1 MIYASLPFHYFKRD
15 SRDWQN
21 MVQRPNYLSDY
32 GFNWETFDVVCSG
45 KSSLDATNYLTELFD
60 KNQVANFLYG
70 YGFDISDPVE
80 SAELFGIFQEALQFI
95 KRYFLKE
102 GNADGLDIRVP
113 NYLYSITNISELFL
127 AATGHSTAKLKMDEQ
142 LWAGVILKVMHT
154 LLHTD
159 KDLRYR
165 YFSTIQQQIFD
176 RFYKFIHRDEENR
189 LFLKNETGTT
199 IPLYDFQTKAKKT
212 RDSIVIKLLHKQ
224 ENVAEELFDRIGVRI
239 ITYNKLD
246 ALRVIKFLHRNHV
259 IMINNIKPS
268 RSQNTLVDL
277 QRLRM
282 KIFSLYKESIRNNM
296 PEETFYQRLNS
307 LIEDC
312 APTKASH
319 DNRHTLDE
327 YRAIHFTGRQL
338 IKYRNPFMS
347 SFNEIRKQALKD
359 RENPVSQAL
368 LHLDTS
374 PISRDVRFFY
384 PFEVQLTDYESH
396 LKNTQ
401 GEASHVEYKKSQL
414 KSAMKRIFRPIIEL
428 NNIKVD

>member
-1 MIYASLPFHYFKRD
+1 MTERPGYLADYA
-15 SRDWQN
+15 
-21 MVQRPNYLSDY
+21 
-32 GFNWETFDVVCSG
+32 FNWETFDVVCSG
-45 KSSLDATNYLTELFD
+45 KSSLDATNYLTELYD
-60 KNQVANFLYG
+60 KDQVANFLYG

-80 SAELFGIFQEALQFI
+80 SAELFGIFQEAMQFI
-95 KRYFLKE
+95 KRYFLME
-102 GNADGLDIRVP
+102 GNPEGIDLRIP
-113 NYLYSITNISELFL
+113 NYLYSITNITELFL
-127 AATGHSTAKLKMDEQ
+127 AATGHSSYKLKTDEA
-142 LWAGVILKVMHT
+142 LWAGVVLKVMHT

-189 LFLKNETGTT
+189 LFLRIDGGTS

-246 ALRVIKFLHRNHV
+246 ALRVMRFLHRNHV

-268 RSQNTLVDL
+268 RSQNTLIDL
-277 QRLRM
+277 GLLRK
-282 KIFSLYKESIRNNM
+282 KIYTLYKEAIRNKM
-296 PEETFYQRLNS
+296 VEEVFYQRLNS
-307 LIEDC
+307 LIDEC
-312 APTKASH
+312 VPGRAHHENIHSS
-319 DNRHTLDE
+319 DE

-338 IKYRNPFMS
+338 VKYRNPFVA
-347 SFNEIRKQALKD
+347 SFNEVRKLALKD
-359 RENPVSQAL
+359 KQNPLSQAL

-414 KSAMKRIFRPIIEL
+414 KSAMKRIFRPILEI
-428 NNIKVD
+428 NNIKLD

>member
-1 MIYASLPFHYFKRD
+1 MAE
-15 SRDWQN
+15 
-21 MVQRPNYLSDY
+21 RPGYLSDY
-32 GFNWETFDVVCSG
+32 AFNWETFDVVCSG
-45 KSSLDATNYLTELFD
+45 KSSLDATNYLTELYE
-60 KNQVANFLYG
+60 KQQVTEFLNG
-70 YGFDISDPVE
+70 YGFNITDPVE
-80 SAELFGIFQEALQFI
+80 SAELFGIFQEALQFV
-95 KRYFLKE
+95 KRYFLIE
-102 GNADGLDIRVP
+102 GNPDGLEMKVP
-113 NYLYSITNISELFL
+113 NYLYTITNISELFL
-127 AATGHSTAKLKMDEQ
+127 AATGHSNQKLSKEET
-142 LWAGVILKVMHT
+142 LWAGVVLKVMHT
-154 LLHTD
+154 ILHTD

-189 LFLKNETGTT
+189 LFLRNDTGMS

-224 ENVAEELFDRIGVRI
+224 ENVAEELFDRIGMRI

-277 QRLRM
+277 PKLKK
-282 KIFSLYKESIRNNM
+282 KIQTLYKETIRETYT
-296 PEETFYQRLNS
+296 EEVFYQKLNS

-312 APTKASH
+312 SPEKLH
-319 DNRHTLDE
+319 HENRHSLEE

-338 IKYRNPFMS
+338 IKYRNPFMA
-347 SFNEIRKQALKD
+347 SFNEVRKLALKD
-359 RENPVSQAL
+359 RENPVAQAL
-368 LHLDTS
+368 MNLDTS
-374 PISRDVRFFY
+374 AISRDVRFFY

-401 GEASHVEYKKSQL
+401 GEASHDEYKRSQL
-414 KSAMKRIFRPIIEL
+414 RSAMKRIFRPILDIR
-428 NNIKVD
+428 NMHID

>member
-1 MIYASLPFHYFKRD
+1 MAE
-15 SRDWQN
+15 
-21 MVQRPNYLSDY
+21 RPSYLSDY

-45 KSSLDATNYLTELFD
+45 KSSLDATNYLTELHD

-80 SAELFGIFQEALQFI
+80 SAELFGIFQEAVQFI

-102 GNADGLDIRVP
+102 GNPDGLDLKIP
-113 NYLYSITNISELFL
+113 SYLFTITNISELFL
-127 AATGHSTAKLKMDEQ
+127 AATGHSTVKLKTDEQ
-142 LWAGVILKVMHT
+142 LWAGVVLKVMHT

-165 YFSTIQQQIFD
+165 YYSTIQQQIFD
-176 RFYKFIHRDEENR
+176 RFYKFIHRDEANK
-189 LFLKNETGTT
+189 LFFKNETGTL
-199 IPLYDFQTKAKKT
+199 IPLVDFQTKAKKT

-239 ITYNKLD
+239 ITENKLD

-277 QRLRM
+277 GILRK
-282 KIFSLYKESIRNNM
+282 KIYTLYKTAIRSQM
-296 PEETFYQRLNS
+296 DEPKFYSELNK
-307 LIEDC
+307 LIGDC
-312 APTKASH
+312 VPHKVGH
-319 DNRHTLDE
+319 DNKHTLEE

-338 IKYRNPFMS
+338 IKYRNPFMA
-347 SFNEIRKQALKD
+347 SFNEVRKLAL
-359 RENPVSQAL
+359 REKQNPISQAL
-368 LHLDTS
+368 LNLDTS
-374 PISRDVRFFY
+374 AISRDVRFFY
-384 PFEVQLTDYESH
+384 PFEVQITDNDSH
-396 LKNTQ
+396 MKNSQ
-401 GEASHVEYKKSQL
+401 GEASHAEYKKSQL

-428 NNIKVD
+428 NNIKID

>member
-1 MIYASLPFHYFKRD
+1 M
-15 SRDWQN
+15 
-21 MVQRPNYLSDY
+21 
-32 GFNWETFDVVCSG
+32 
-45 KSSLDATNYLTELFD
+45 
-60 KNQVANFLYG
+60 
-70 YGFDISDPVE
+70 
-80 SAELFGIFQEALQFI
+80 
-95 KRYFLKE
+95 E
-102 GNADGLDIRVP
+102 GNADGLDLRVP
-113 NYLYSITNISELFL
+113 SYLYSITNITELFL
-127 AATGHSTAKLKMDEQ
+127 AATGHSSFKLKTEEA
-142 LWAGVILKVMHT
+142 LWAGVVLKVMHT
-154 LLHTD
+154 ILHTD

-189 LFLKNETGTT
+189 LFLRNEVGGMT

-212 RDSIVIKLLHKQ
+212 RDSIIIKLLHKQ

-246 ALRVIKFLHRNHV
+246 ALRVINFLQKNYV

-277 QRLRM
+277 KVLRKRM
-282 KIFSLYKESIRNNM
+282 FTLYKQSMKEGFL
-296 PEETFYQRLNS
+296 EETFYQRLNN

-312 APTKASH
+312 TPGSSHH
-319 DNRHTLDE
+319 DNRHSSDE

-338 IKYRNPFMS
+338 IKYRNPFMA
-347 SFNEIRKQALKD
+347 SFNEVRKQALRDK
-359 RENPVSQAL
+359 ENPVSQAL

-384 PFEVQLTDYESH
+384 PFEVQITDYESH

-401 GEASHVEYKKSQL
+401 GEASHNEYKKSQL
-414 KSAMKRIFRPIIEL
+414 RSAMKRIFRPILDLKE
-428 NNIKVD
+428 IKID

>member
-1 MIYASLPFHYFKRD
+1 MVKR
-15 SRDWQN
+15 
-21 MVQRPNYLSDY
+21 PGYLKEY

-45 KSSLDATNYLTELFD
+45 KSSLDANSYLTDIDNRE
-60 KNQVANFLYG
+60 QVASFLYG
-70 YGFDISDPVE
+70 YGFDINDPVE
-80 SAELFGIFQEALQFI
+80 NAELFGIFQEALQFI
-95 KRYFLKE
+95 KRYFLIE
-102 GNADGLDIRVP
+102 GNPEGLDLKVP
-113 NYLYSITNISELFL
+113 HYLYTITNISELFL
-127 AATGHSTAKLKMDEQ
+127 AATGRSSYKLKTEEAM
-142 LWAGVILKVMHT
+142 WSSVVLKVMHT
-154 LLHTD
+154 ILHTD

-189 LFLKNETGTT
+189 LFLRNEQGGLA

-212 RDSIVIKLLHKQ
+212 RDSIIIKLLHKQ

-246 ALRVIKFLHRNHV
+246 ALRVIKFLHMNYV

-277 QRLRM
+277 SLLRKRM
-282 KIFSLYKESIRNNM
+282 FTLYKNAIREDY
-296 PEETFYQRLNS
+296 PEETFYQRLND
-307 LIEDC
+307 LIEQC
-312 APTKASH
+312 VPGMGTHANVHSSE
-319 DNRHTLDE
+319 E

-347 SFNEIRKQALKD
+347 SFNEVRKQALRDK
-359 RENPVSQAL
+359 ENPLAQAL

-384 PFEVQLTDYESH
+384 PFEVQITDYESH
-396 LKNTQ
+396 LQNTM
-401 GEASHVEYKKSQL
+401 GEASHQEYKRSQL
-414 KSAMKRIFRPIIEL
+414 RSAMKRIFRPLIEL
-428 NNIKVD
+428 KEIKLD

>member
-1 MIYASLPFHYFKRD
+1 MA
-15 SRDWQN
+15 
-21 MVQRPNYLSDY
+21 QRPSYLADY
-32 GFNWETFDVVCSG
+32 AFNWETFDVVCSG
-45 KSSLDATNYLTELFD
+45 KSSLDATNYLTELYD
-60 KNQVANFLYG
+60 KGQVQNFLNG

-80 SAELFGIFQEALQFI
+80 SAELFGIFQEAMQFI
-95 KRYFLKE
+95 KRYFLRE
-102 GNADGLDIRVP
+102 GNPDGLDIRVP
-113 NYLYSITNISELFL
+113 NYLYTITNISELFL
-127 AATGHSTAKLKMDEQ
+127 AATGHSSVKLKPDEQ
-142 LWAGVILKVMHT
+142 LWAGVVLKVMHT
-154 LLHTD
+154 ILHTD

-176 RFYKFIHRDEENR
+176 RFYKFIHRDQENR

-246 ALRVIKFLHRNHV
+246 ALRVIRFMHRNHI

-277 QRLRM
+277 PKLRL
-282 KIFSLYKESIRNNM
+282 KIFGLYKEAIRSQM
-296 PEETFYQRLNS
+296 VEDTFYQRLNS

-312 APTKASH
+312 TPMKSHH
-319 DNRHTLDE
+319 DNRHTLEE

-338 IKYRNPFMS
+338 IKYRNPFMA
-347 SFNEIRKQALKD
+347 SFNEVRKQALKD

-414 KSAMKRIFRPIIEL
+414 KSAMKRIFRPIIEI
-428 NNIKVD
+428 NNLKVD

>member
-1 MIYASLPFHYFKRD
+1 MT
-15 SRDWQN
+15 
-21 MVQRPNYLSDY
+21 QRPAYLADY
-32 GFNWETFDVVCSG
+32 SFNWETFDVVCSG
-45 KSSLDATNYLTELFD
+45 KSSLDATNYLTELYD
-60 KNQVANFLYG
+60 KDQVASFLYG

-80 SAELFGIFQEALQFI
+80 SAELFGIFQEAMQFI
-95 KRYFLKE
+95 KRYFLVE
-102 GNADGLDIRVP
+102 GNPEGLNLRIP
-113 NYLYSITNISELFL
+113 NYLYTITNITELFL
-127 AATGHSTAKLKMDEQ
+127 AATGHSTFKISTEES
-142 LWAGVILKVMHT
+142 LWAGVVLKVMHT

-189 LFLKNETGTT
+189 LFLKNESGVS

-246 ALRVIKFLHRNHV
+246 ALRVMRFLHRNH
-259 IMINNIKPS
+259 ILMINNIKPS
-268 RSQNTLVDL
+268 RSQNTLIDL
-277 QRLRM
+277 GLLR
-282 KIFSLYKESIRNNM
+282 KRIYSLYKEAIRNQM
-296 PEETFYQRLNS
+296 VEETFYQRLNE
-307 LIEDC
+307 LIEEC
-312 APTKASH
+312 RPGKPSH
-319 DNRHTLDE
+319 DNIHTFEE

-347 SFNEIRKQALKD
+347 SFNEVRKMALKD
-359 RENPVSQAL
+359 KQNPLSQSL

-401 GEASHVEYKKSQL
+401 GEASHAEYKKSQL

-428 NNIKVD
+428 NNLKVD

>member
-1 MIYASLPFHYFKRD
+1 MAERPSYLADYA
-15 SRDWQN
+15 
-21 MVQRPNYLSDY
+21 
-32 GFNWETFDVVCSG
+32 FNWETFDVVCSG
-45 KSSLDATNYLTELFD
+45 KSSLDATNYLTELYE
-60 KNQVANFLYG
+60 KKQVTEFLNG
-70 YGFDISDPVE
+70 YGFNITDPVE

-95 KRYFLKE
+95 KRYFLIE
-102 GNADGLDIRVP
+102 GNPDGLEMRVP
-113 NYLYSITNISELFL
+113 NYLYAITNIGDLFL
-127 AATGHSTAKLKMDEQ
+127 AATGHMQQKITKEES
-142 LWAGVILKVMHT
+142 LWAGVVLKVMHT

-176 RFYKFIHRDEENR
+176 RFYKFIHRDQENR
-189 LFLKNETGTT
+189 LFLKNDNGTM

-224 ENVAEELFDRIGVRI
+224 ENVAEELFDRIGMRI

-277 QRLRM
+277 VMLKKRIRT
-282 KIFSLYKESIRNNM
+282 LYKETMREGYQEDM
-296 PEETFYQRLNS
+296 FYQKLNA
-307 LIEDC
+307 LIEECVPD
-312 APTKASH
+312 KLHH
-319 DNRHTLDE
+319 DNRHSLEE

-338 IKYRNPFMS
+338 IKYRNPFMA
-347 SFNEIRKQALKD
+347 SFNEVRKLAIRDK
-359 RENPVSQAL
+359 ENPIAQAL
-368 LHLDTS
+368 LNLDTS
-374 PISRDVRFFY
+374 AISRDVRFFY

-401 GEASHVEYKKSQL
+401 GEASHDEYKRAQL
-414 KSAMKRIFRPIIEL
+414 RSAMKRIFRPILEIR
-428 NNIKVD
+428 NMNID

>member
-1 MIYASLPFHYFKRD
+1 MA
-15 SRDWQN
+15 
-21 MVQRPNYLSDY
+21 QRPSYLGDY

-45 KSSLDATNYLTELFD
+45 KSSLDATNYLTELYD
-60 KNQVANFLYG
+60 KDQVAKFLYG
-70 YGFDISDPVE
+70 YGFDINDPIE
-80 SAELFGIFQEALQFI
+80 AAELFGIFQEALQFI
-95 KRYFLKE
+95 KRYFLVE
-102 GNADGLDIRVP
+102 GNPEGLDLRVP

-127 AATGHSTAKLKMDEQ
+127 AATGRSSFKLKTEEA
-142 LWAGVILKVMHT
+142 LWAGVVLKVMHT
-154 LLHTD
+154 ILHAD

-176 RFYKFIHRDEENR
+176 RFYKFIHRDQENR
-189 LFLKNETGTT
+189 LFLKNESGTS

-212 RDSIVIKLLHKQ
+212 RDSIIIKLLHKT

-246 ALRVIKFLHRNHV
+246 ALRVIKFLHMNYV

-277 QRLRM
+277 KVLRRRLLG
-282 KIFSLYKESIRNNM
+282 LYKEAMKLNLS
-296 PEETFYQRLNS
+296 EDDFYQRLNN
-307 LIEDC
+307 LIADC
-312 APTKASH
+312 PPMSAHHLEK
-319 DNRHTLDE
+319 NVHTSDE

-347 SFNEIRKQALKD
+347 SFNEVRKIALKD
-359 RENPVSQAL
+359 KEHPLSQAML
-368 LHLDTS
+368 NLDTS

-384 PFEVQLTDYESH
+384 PFEVQITDYESH

-401 GEASHVEYKKSQL
+401 GEASHNEYKRSQL
-414 KSAMKRIFRPIIEL
+414 RSAMKRIFRPILEL
-428 NNIKVD
+428 KEMKLD

>member
-1 MIYASLPFHYFKRD
+1 MTD
-15 SRDWQN
+15 
-21 MVQRPNYLSDY
+21 RPSYLENYR
-32 GFNWETFDVVCSG
+32 FNWETFDVVCSG

-60 KNQVANFLYG
+60 KDQVANFLYG

-80 SAELFGIFQEALQFI
+80 SAELFGIFQESMQFI
-95 KRYFLKE
+95 KRYFLIE
-102 GNADGLDIRVP
+102 GNPEGLDLRVP
-113 NYLYSITNISELFL
+113 NFLYTITNISELFL
-127 AATGHSTAKLKMDEQ
+127 AATGHATAKINKEDQ
-142 LWAGVILKVMHT
+142 LWAGVVLKVMHT

-176 RFYKFIHRDEENR
+176 RFYKFTHRDEENR
-189 LFLKNETGTT
+189 LFLKSDNGTS

-246 ALRVIKFLHRNHV
+246 ALRVIKFLYHNHV
-259 IMINNIKPS
+259 VIINNIKPS
-268 RSQNTLVDL
+268 RSQNSLVDL
-277 QRLRM
+277 PTMHR
-282 KIFSLYKESIRNNM
+282 KIYSLYKEAMRNKM
-296 PEETFYQRLNS
+296 VEDEFYQRLNG

-312 APTKASH
+312 PTGKTTH

-338 IKYRNPFMS
+338 IKYRNPFMQ
-347 SFNEIRKQALKD
+347 SFNEVRKQALKD

-384 PFEVQLTDYESH
+384 PFEVQITDYDSH
-396 LKNTQ
+396 VKNTQ
-401 GEASHVEYKKSQL
+401 GEASHIEYKRSQL
-414 KSAMKRIFRPIIEL
+414 RSAMKRIFKPILDLHNIEL
-428 NNIKVD
+428 N

>member
-1 MIYASLPFHYFKRD
+1 MTVRPSYLTDYA
-15 SRDWQN
+15 
-21 MVQRPNYLSDY
+21 
-32 GFNWETFDVVCSG
+32 FNWETFDVVCGG
-45 KSSLDATNYLTELFD
+45 KSSLDATNYLAELKD
-60 KNQVANFLYG
+60 KEQVGSFLYG
-70 YGFDISDPVE
+70 YGFDVTDPVE

-95 KRYFLKE
+95 KRYFLIE
-102 GNADGLDIRVP
+102 GNPEGLDLRVP
-113 NYLYSITNISELFL
+113 NYLYTITNITELFL
-127 AATGHSTAKLKMDEQ
+127 AATGHATAKLKTEEQ
-142 LWAGVILKVMHT
+142 LWAGVVLKVMHT

-189 LFLKNETGTT
+189 LFLKNENGVS

-246 ALRVIKFLHRNHV
+246 ALRVIKFLHRSHV
-259 IMINNIKPS
+259 IMVNNIKPS

-277 QRLRM
+277 PKLRM
-282 KIFSLYKESIRNNM
+282 KIFTLYKETIRKNI
-296 PEETFYQRLNS
+296 PEEDFYQNLNH

-312 APTKASH
+312 PPMKLTH
-319 DNRHTLDE
+319 DNRHTLEE

-338 IKYRNPFMS
+338 IKYRNPFMA
-347 SFNEIRKQALKD
+347 SFNEVRKLALKD
-359 RENPVSQAL
+359 KENPVSQAL

-401 GEASHVEYKKSQL
+401 GEASHAEYKRSQL
-414 KSAMKRIFRPIIEL
+414 KSAMKRIFRPIIDL
-428 NNIKVD
+428 NNLKFD

>member
-1 MIYASLPFHYFKRD
+1 M
-15 SRDWQN
+15 RDWQN
-21 MVQRPNYLSDY
+21 MSERPSYLADY
-32 GFNWETFDVVCSG
+32 AFNWETFDVVCSG
-45 KSSLDATNYLTELFD
+45 KSSLDATNYLTELYD
-60 KNQVANFLYG
+60 KGQVQNFLDG

-80 SAELFGIFQEALQFI
+80 AAELFGIFQEAMQFI

-102 GNADGLDIRVP
+102 GNPEGLDLKVP

-127 AATGHSTAKLKMDEQ
+127 AATGHSSFKLKTEES
-142 LWAGVILKVMHT
+142 LWAGVVLKVMHT
-154 LLHTD
+154 ILHTD

-165 YFSTIQQQIFD
+165 YFGTIQQQIFD
-176 RFYKFIHRDEENR
+176 RFYKYINRDEQNR
-189 LFLKNETGTT
+189 LFFRNDRGSS

-268 RSQNTLVDL
+268 RSQNSLVNL
-277 QRLRM
+277 GKFRKGM
-282 KIFSLYKESIRNNM
+282 YKLYKDTLRNQIT
-296 PEETFYQRLNS
+296 EEAFYQNLNQ
-307 LIEDC
+307 LIEDSP
-312 APTKASH
+312 ATKMTH
-319 DNRHTLDE
+319 DNRHTLEE

-347 SFNEIRKQALKD
+347 SFNEVRKQALRDK
-359 RENPVSQAL
+359 ENPLSQAL

-384 PFEVQLTDYESH
+384 PFEVQITDYESH

-401 GEASHVEYKKSQL
+401 GEASHAEYKRAQL
-414 KSAMKRIFRPIIEL
+414 RSAMKRIFRPILDIKNL
-428 NNIKVD
+428 NID

>member
-1 MIYASLPFHYFKRD
+1 MAE
-15 SRDWQN
+15 
-21 MVQRPNYLSDY
+21 RPSYLSEY

-45 KSSLDATNYLTELFD
+45 KSSLDATNYLTELHD

-80 SAELFGIFQEALQFI
+80 SAELFGIFQEAIQFI

-102 GNADGLDIRVP
+102 GNPEGLDLRVP
-113 NYLYSITNISELFL
+113 NYLFTITNISDLFL
-127 AATGHSTAKLKMDEQ
+127 AATGHSSVKLKTEDQ
-142 LWAGVILKVMHT
+142 LWAGVVLKVMHT

-165 YFSTIQQQIFD
+165 YYSTIQQQIFD
-176 RFYKFIHRDEENR
+176 RFYKFIHRDESNH
-189 LFLKNETGTT
+189 LYLKNETGTS
-199 IPLYDFQTKAKKT
+199 IPLFDFQTKAKKT

-239 ITYNKLD
+239 ITQNKLD

-277 QRLRM
+277 GLLRKRM
-282 KIFSLYKESIRNNM
+282 FTLYKESIRNQLA
-296 PEETFYQRLNS
+296 EKDFYLRLNS
-307 LIEDC
+307 LIDEC
-312 APTKASH
+312 VPGKLTH
-319 DNRHTLDE
+319 DNQHTLEE

-338 IKYRNPFMS
+338 IKYRNPFMT
-347 SFNEIRKQALKD
+347 SFNEVRKQALKD
-359 RENPVSQAL
+359 KQNPLSQSL

-384 PFEVQLTDYESH
+384 PFEVQITDQESH
-396 LKNTQ
+396 IKNTQ
-401 GEASHVEYKKSQL
+401 GEASHAEYKSL
-414 KSAMKRIFRPIIEL
+414 S
-428 NNIKVD
+428 

>member
-1 MIYASLPFHYFKRD
+1 MVKRP
-15 SRDWQN
+15 S
-21 MVQRPNYLSDY
+21 YLSDY
-32 GFNWETFDVVCSG
+32 AFNWETLDVVCSG
-45 KSSLDATNYLTELFD
+45 KSSLDATNYLTELYD
-60 KNQVANFLYG
+60 KNQVANFLLG

-80 SAELFGIFQEALQFI
+80 SAELFGIFQEAMQFI
-95 KRYFLKE
+95 KRYFLRE
-102 GNADGLDIRVP
+102 GNPEGLDIRVP
-113 NYLYSITNISELFL
+113 NYLYTITNISELFL
-127 AATGHSTAKLKMDEQ
+127 AATGHSSVKLKPDEQ
-142 LWAGVILKVMHT
+142 LWAGVVLKVMHT

-176 RFYKFIHRDEENR
+176 RFYKFIHRDQQNR

-199 IPLYDFQTKAKKT
+199 IPLYDFETKAKKT

-246 ALRVIKFLHRNHV
+246 ALRVIRFMHRNHI

-277 QRLRM
+277 TKLRM
-282 KIFSLYKESIRNNM
+282 KIFLLYKEAIRNQM
-296 PEETFYQRLNS
+296 VEETFYQRLNS

-312 APTKASH
+312 TPHKTYH
-319 DNRHTLDE
+319 DNRHTLEE

-338 IKYRNPFMS
+338 IKYRNPFMA
-347 SFNEIRKQALKD
+347 SFNEVRKQALKD

-368 LHLDTS
+368 LNLDTS

-414 KSAMKRIFRPIIEL
+414 KSAMKRIFRPIIEI
-428 NNIKVD
+428 NNLKVD

>member
-1 MIYASLPFHYFKRD
+1 MAERPSYLADYA
-15 SRDWQN
+15 
-21 MVQRPNYLSDY
+21 
-32 GFNWETFDVVCSG
+32 FNWETFDVVCSG
-45 KSSLDATNYLTELFD
+45 KSSLDATNYLTELYE
-60 KNQVANFLYG
+60 KQQVTDFLNG
-70 YGFDISDPVE
+70 YGFNITDPVE

-95 KRYFLKE
+95 KRYFLIE
-102 GNADGLDIRVP
+102 GNPDGLEMKVP
-113 NYLYSITNISELFL
+113 NYLYTITNISDLFL
-127 AATGHSTAKLKMDEQ
+127 AATGHLTQRISKEES
-142 LWAGVILKVMHT
+142 LWAGVVLKVMHT
-154 LLHTD
+154 ILHTD

-189 LFLKNETGTT
+189 LFLKNDQGIK

-224 ENVAEELFDRIGVRI
+224 ENVAEELFDRIGMRI

-277 QRLRM
+277 PLLKKRIQT
-282 KIFSLYKESIRNNM
+282 LYKETIREQYS
-296 PEETFYQRLNS
+296 EETFYSRLNT

-312 APTKASH
+312 VPSKLHH
-319 DNRHTLDE
+319 DNRHSAEE

-338 IKYRNPFMS
+338 IKYRNPFMA
-347 SFNEIRKQALKD
+347 SFNEVRKLAIRD
-359 RENPVSQAL
+359 RENPIAQAL
-368 LHLDTS
+368 LNLDTS
-374 PISRDVRFFY
+374 AISRDVRFFY

-401 GEASHVEYKKSQL
+401 GEASHDEYKRSQL
-414 KSAMKRIFRPIIEL
+414 RSAMKRIFRPILEIRNLNIE
-428 NNIKVD
+428 

>member
-1 MIYASLPFHYFKRD
+1 MAKTHH
-15 SRDWQN
+15 
-21 MVQRPNYLSDY
+21 RPDYLQDY

-45 KSSLDATNYLTELFD
+45 KSSLDATNYLTELSE
-60 KNQVANFLYG
+60 KTQVTDFLLG
-70 YGFDISDPVE
+70 YGFDITDPVE

-95 KRYFLKE
+95 KRYFLLE
-102 GNADGLDIRVP
+102 GNPAGLDLKVP
-113 NYLYSITNISELFL
+113 HYLYSITNMSELFL
-127 AATGHSTAKLKMDEQ
+127 AATGKSSFKLNTEES
-142 LWAGVILKVMHT
+142 LWAGVVLKVMHT
-154 LLHTD
+154 ILHAD

-189 LFLKNETGTT
+189 LFLKSEQGMT

-212 RDSIVIKLLHKQ
+212 RDSIIIKLLHKQ
-224 ENVAEELFDRIGVRI
+224 ENVAEELFDRIGMRI

-246 ALRVIKFLHRNHV
+246 ALRVIKFLHRNYV

-277 QRLRM
+277 GVLR
-282 KIFSLYKESIRNNM
+282 KRTYTLYKESIRM
-296 PEETFYQRLNS
+296 QVSEDEFYQKLNN

-312 APTKASH
+312 SPIKPGH
-319 DNRHTLDE
+319 ENRHSSDE
-327 YRAIHFTGRQL
+327 YKAIHFTGRQL

-347 SFNEIRKQALKD
+347 SFNEVRKLALKD
-359 RENPVSQAL
+359 KENPLSQAL
-368 LHLDTS
+368 LNLDTS

-384 PFEVQLTDYESH
+384 PFEVQITDYESH

-401 GEASHVEYKKSQL
+401 GEASHDEYKRSQL
-414 KSAMKRIFRPIIEL
+414 KSAMKRIFRPILEMK
-428 NNIKVD
+428 NIQVD